1 MYSPALIAD
10 FYKHSHAAQYPNG
23 TEYVYSN
30 TTPRGSRMAGV
41 DHVVVFGT
49 QYLIKEYLIDNWNKN
64 FFSRPKVEVIGELRR
79 LLDFTLGKG
88 AVDVSLFEE
97 LHDLGYLPLHIKA
110 LPEGTLCP
118 VRVPMMTIIN
128 TNKQFYWLTNFIE
141 TLTQTVL
148 WQAITS
154 ATIAREYKKIL
165 VGYANETSDATDFV
179 PFQAHDFSMRGMSSV
194 ETGAVSGAGH
204 LTSFMGTDTITAIMF
219 LEKYYNADIE
229 KELVGTSVPAT
240 EHAVMCAGGD
250 DNETET
256 FRRIVEDIY
265 PNGIVSVVSDTWDFW
280 NVLTVIL
287 PSIKEKIMA
296 RNGKVVIRPDSGDPV
311 KIITGYFVKTVPYT
325 SEDYLARIERQSFH
339 MKMWEDSEFDAV
351 KTSDGRYFD
360 SDGDELTHEEV
371 LGAIHILHEVFGG
384 KVNTKGYIEL
394 DSHIGLIYGDSI
406 TLTRCQQICE
416 RLARKGFASTNV
428 VFGVGSYTYQY
439 NTRDTF
445 SLACKATWVQ
455 INGEGKPIFK
465 DPKTDNG
472 HKKSAKGL
480 LRVVNNCGTLE
491 LEDNVT
497 PGMETTGELVTVFY
511 NGALDN
517 EVSLAEVRRRVDEST
532 R

>member
-1 MYSPALIAD
+1 MSIHLKTRTRTAN
-10 FYKHSHAAQYPNG
+10 H
-23 TEYVYSN
+23 E
-30 TTPRGSRMAGV
+30 
-41 DHVVVFGT
+41 
-49 QYLIKEYLIDNWNKN
+49 
-64 FFSRPKVEVIGELRR
+64 
-79 LLDFTLGKG
+79 
-88 AVDVSLFEE
+88 
-97 LHDLGYLPLHIKA
+97 DLVKYEA
-110 LPEGTLCP
+110 
-118 VRVPMMTIIN
+118 
-128 TNKQFYWLTNFIE
+128 
-141 TLTQTVL
+141 
-148 WQAITS
+148 
-154 ATIAREYKKIL
+154 KIL
-165 VGYANETSDATDFV
+165 SYNERE
-179 PFQAHDFSMRGMSSV
+179 M
-194 ETGAVSGAGH
+194 
-204 LTSFMGTDTITAIMF
+204 
-219 LEKYYNADIE
+219 
-229 KELVGTSVPAT
+229 
-240 EHAVMCAGGD
+240 
-250 DNETET
+250 
-256 FRRIVEDIY
+256 FRRIIEDIY

-287 PSIKEKIMA
+287 PSLKEKIMA

-360 SDGDELTHEEV
+360 SDGDELTHQEV

-497 PGMETTGELVTVFY
+497 PEMEATGELITVFY